1 MSEPARIQRE
11 IVVLRAELFA
21 IVARLDRLEA
31 ELQDHS
37 ARAYNNTAG
46 GSTTPPSTGGGTS
59 AADYTRA
66 EREDAAKQT
75 GRFFARCLAGR
86 PRGESG
92 RGRIQ
97 LPNRIFVVVKNFRGQ
112 IFTEPVRV
120 YTAWAPVKR
129 LVAEEGNPQNFGDSI
144 FAGFAAK
151 WEAEVAVCE
160 AGLSWPPSLVE
171 D

>member
-11 IVVLRAELFA
+11 IVVLRAEIFA
-21 IVARLDRLEA
+21 IVARLERLEG

-37 ARAYNNTAG
+37 ARGDSNSAS
-46 GSTTPPSTGGGTS
+46 GSLGPSATGGGTS

-75 GRFFARCLAGR
+75 GRFFARCLSGGH
-86 PRGESG
+86 RGESG
-92 RGRIQ
+92 RGRVQ
-97 LPNRIFVVVKNFRGQ
+97 LPNRIFVVVKSFRGQ
-112 IFTEPVRV
+112 VFTEPVRV
-120 YTAWAPVKR
+120 FTAWAPVKR
-129 LVAEEGNPQNFGDSI
+129 LVAEEGNPQNLGDSI

-151 WEAEVAVCE
+151 WEAETAVRE
-160 AGLSWPPSLVE
+160 AGLSWPASQSE